1 MIAMTLISSLS
12 LVIYHATSPF
22 LSFRLTSFVPRVEA
36 EMITSDI
43 PIDFLFQILL
53 WGTFQCLSQIE
64 EEGSVKGKGRTWAQ
78 QRACSTSCQYL
89 MRGLS
94 SVRGLRAPFG
104 TLPPLA

>member
-1 MIAMTLISSLS
+1 MTLISSLS

-22 LSFRLTSFVPRVEA
+22 LSFRLTFFVPRVEP

-43 PIDFLFQILL
+43 PVDFQILL

-78 QRACSTSCQYL
+78 QPVCSTSCQYL
-89 MRGLS
+89 MQDLS